1 MKLKTNSTIYF
12 HVTKLITKNKLYSK
26 QNFRNRSNTC
36 TSKLKELITSKSKLD
51 LQKIY
56 M

>member
-12 HVTKLITKNKLYSK
+12 HVIKLITKNKLYSK
-26 QNFRNRSNTC
+26 QNFRNRSNT
-36 TSKLKELITSKSKLD
+36 SKFKELITSKSKLD